1 MHRASIPV
9 AKNQEFIGLTLRVQ
23 GIDANV
29 AWILFE
35 GWPPSATVAIFQTAG
50 LLTIEKDHEFHVTGV
65 NDDID
70 EDNVAQW
77 WRWWWCWWWWW
88 WWWWWRWRWRWE
100 RNWTKMTNGKDT
112 LQLPPS
118 KSWYSNDA
126 TQGHGHVWVPR
137 CRVHS
142 DHWAPGRLSTKRTWQ
157 AATEPFPEP
166 VEHVGPGCRM
176 QLQGG
181 YKSYLAAA
189 SDSRQLSE
197 MWKHES
203 LSLTNGIKISVDSQ
217 FICHSFVA
225 AEIIHLTITS
235 YILWP
240 GCEQMLKRPNQP
252 STSYFT
258 KCHHEIWCWRMSKL
272 ALACGGS
279 MICTCLIPILFAKK
293 DRTISW
299 NFQMIYQKY
308 QCLPPCHQQV
318 KLNAWTRPIT
328 ASSIYGR
335 SNWKHGVKQ
344 YHNLSQ
350 VILGTIRK
358 TQGWTCGC
366 RYVLWQFVK
375 AVCCWNRTWCV
386 KAMACWMPLND
397 HRELLICSIPGDG
410 PRRSKWIKNATWSRE
425 TLKQERK
432 KLAKWLCSSLLNFKL
447 C

>member
-1 MHRASIPV
+1 MTSRDRALPRACRTRWTGLQDATAGRLQKLPRCCLRLKTALWNVETWKFKSHKWD
-9 AKNQEFIGLTLRVQ
+9 KNIRGLTVHLSFIY
-23 GIDANV
+23 G
-29 AWILFE
+29 
-35 GWPPSATVAIFQTAG
+35 
-50 LLTIEKDHEFHVTGV
+50 
-65 NDDID
+65 
-70 EDNVAQW
+70 
-77 WRWWWCWWWWW
+77 CW
-88 WWWWWRWRWRWE
+88 
-100 RNWTKMTNGKDT
+100 NN
-112 LQLPPS
+112 
-118 KSWYSNDA
+118 
-126 TQGHGHVWVPR
+126 
-137 CRVHS
+137 
-142 DHWAPGRLSTKRTWQ
+142 
-157 AATEPFPEP
+157 
-166 VEHVGPGCRM
+166 
-176 QLQGG
+176 
-181 YKSYLAAA
+181 
-189 SDSRQLSE
+189 
-197 MWKHES
+197 
-203 LSLTNGIKISVDSQ
+203 
-217 FICHSFVA
+217 
-225 AEIIHLTITS
+225 TS
-235 YILWP
+235 YNNLLHPVTWVWANA
-240 GCEQMLKRPNQP
+240 NQP

-410 PRRSKWIKNATWSRE
+410 PRRSKWIKKATWSRE